1 MSWRGWVLG
10 RQYRNCVDFIS
21 GEYIQLH
28 QSHAVVALPHRR
40 VYTGGLHVVTG
51 GAYTWLLGGLHVVLG
66 GLHVVT
72 WGAVGKA
79 SDELSSGIA
88 VRQLY
93 GLHFDGY
100 I

>member
-10 RQYRNCVDFIS
+10 RQYDNYVDFIS

-28 QSHAVVALPHRR
+28 QSHAVVALPHPR
-40 VYTGGLHVVTG
+40 VYT
-51 GAYTWLLGGLHVVLG
+51 G